1 MKTAKKIKCLTFYIK
16 FFHTFERITLNETYW
31 HNFFIIHVCQLS
43 LLGLIMRLALL
54 ASINTPNFEHRFSS
68 NMMQFAKK
76 LVDHCSSQ

>member
-43 LLGLIMRLALL
+43 LFQMIGSGERYHEEL
-54 ASINTPNFEHRFSS
+54 SFH
-68 NMMQFAKK
+68 
-76 LVDHCSSQ
+76 